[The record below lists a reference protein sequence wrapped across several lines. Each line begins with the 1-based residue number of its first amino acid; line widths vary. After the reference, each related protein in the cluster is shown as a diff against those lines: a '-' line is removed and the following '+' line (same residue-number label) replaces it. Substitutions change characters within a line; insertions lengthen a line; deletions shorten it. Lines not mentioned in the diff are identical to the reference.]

1 MIIGKETITVL
12 QEKPSSPPSEGYIY
26 LYSYNNLLWYMD
38 FEGNEYCLP
47 SSGNALISQLLY
59 GSVYWDSGYTFKV
72 SDCLYMIRGETYH
85 SEPDTVTLEDADPDL
100 DRIDVIFVDS
110 DETVGKITGTPS
122 ATPQK
127 PMVNP
132 ASQLELTYV
141 LVTAG
146 SSSPSVLNEQVYQE
160 NVEWAT
166 SWDSEVGGL
175 VDFESTV
182 SPFAGTY
189 CIRTIIDPANPNPNL
204 DGVDIYFDKTGTY
217 DITNAI
223 LVLMIKTNKSWL
235 NTTGGLCYLTLR
247 LYNGATLIS
256 QTPVILKDGKYG
268 FSSKVTTWQAIVVP
282 IADFGANSMVIDQLN
297 IHFNGKWAN
306 REIAIDLDSIFFQG
320 GVPQPTGHFRLHK
333 MTDPL
338 DHKPADAA
346 DRDKYV
352 HSNAITGEWELVSLE
367 VGTGGGTGIAA
378 VMVEPTEFEELESL
392 EFEDSGG
399 GTTLVTLLRKP
410 TEIVSGGGL
419 TVVSEEAREYTV
431 APAEYYING
440 AYYESLGVG
449 IILDEP
455 DASLPRIDLVVLNT
469 DGTAAKISG
478 VPAQNPVVPAI
489 NHLTQVFVAMIYV
502 QPTSASP
509 MPDILQEFNGDAIG
523 TGYIGTSIELLL
535 DEVTEAGTFGGTNYT
550 LEVEVDAKG
559 RVLSMEEI
567 PIDFPNDLTV
577 DSGLSG
583 ADHSASGVKTTFT
596 ANENQAFGDVVR
608 LNSSG
613 KAQLAKADAIGNASG
628 IVILIDASV
637 AANGTGN
644 YLLLGT
650 IRDDSWNWDT
660 TDAKKMIFLSLTGT
674 TGNTLTQTNP
684 ADIPCA
690 QGNVIQLLAIVKSA
704 KVLYF
709 NPQLTQIEYKE

>member
-12 QEKPSSPPSEGYIY
+12 QEKPTSPPSEGYIY

-38 FEGNEYCLP
+38 YEGNEYCLP

-72 SDCLYMIRGETYH
+72 SECLYMIRGETYH
-85 SEPDTVTLEDADPDL
+85 SEQGTITLEDADPDL

-110 DETVGKITGTPS
+110 DKTIGKITGTPS
-122 ATPQK
+122 ANPLK

-141 LVTAG
+141 LVAAG
-146 SSSPSVLNEQVYQE
+146 STSPSVLNEQVYQE

-182 SPFAGTY
+182 SPYAGTY
-189 CIRTIIDPANPNPNL
+189 CIRAIIDPANPAPNL

-256 QTPVILKDGKYG
+256 QTPVVIKDGKYG

-282 IADFGANSMVIDQLN
+282 IADFGANSMIIDQLN
-297 IHFNGKWAN
+297 IHFNGKWAQ
-306 REIAIDLDSIFFQG
+306 RDVTIDFDSIFFQG
-320 GVPQPTGHFRLHK
+320 GVPQPTGHLRLHK

-367 VGTGGGTGIAA
+367 VGTGGGTGISS
-378 VMVEPTEFEELESL
+378 VFVEPTEFAELESL
-392 EFEDSGG
+392 EFEESGG
-399 GTTLVTLLRKP
+399 GTSLVTLLRKP
-410 TEIVSGGGL
+410 TVVVSGGGL

-440 AYYESLGVG
+440 AAFESLGVG

-455 DASLPRIDLVVLNT
+455 DPNLPRIDMIVLT
-469 DGTAAKISG
+469 SDSTAIKITG
-478 VPAQNPVVPAI
+478 VPAQNPVVPSLDHNTQIMVAI
-489 NHLTQVFVAMIYV
+489 IYI
-502 QPTSASP
+502 QPTSSSP
-509 MPDILQEFNGDAIG
+509 MPEILQDFNGDVIG
-523 TGYIGTSIELLL
+523 TGYIGTTIELLL
-535 DEVTEAGTFGGTNYT
+535 DEITGAGTFGGTNLT
-550 LEVEVDAKG
+550 LEVEIDAKG

-567 PIDFPNDLTV
+567 PIAFPDQMTL
-577 DSGLSG
+577 DSGLTG
-583 ADHSASGVKTTFT
+583 ADHSCSGMKTTFV
-596 ANENQAFGDVVR
+596 ANEDQNFGDVVR
-608 LNSSG
+608 INASG
-613 KAQLAKADAIGNASG
+613 KAQIAKGDAIGNATVVAMLVSN
-628 IVILIDASV
+628 SV
-637 AANGTGN
+637 AADGTGT
-644 YLLLGT
+644 YLLQGFV
-650 IRDDSWNWDT
+650 RDDSWNWT
-660 TDAKKMIFLSLTGT
+660 VGGWIFLTITGT
-674 TGNTLTQTNP
+674 TGNTLTQTAP
-684 ADIPCA
+684 SDTDEVVQMIGVAYSAD
-690 QGNVIQLLAIVKSA
+690 SF
-704 KVLYF
+704 YF
-709 NPQLTQIEYKE
+709 NPQLVQVENK